1 MDGKPGFTQLAFTFL
16 ESKVQEKKSMCIG
29 NDFIKWDYIDLL
41 HKLQVNE
48 GLHLVNKLRSSHI
61 LWFRKKLNVKLA
73 AQTLSDSVA
82 SSLEF
87 CLKEGIPGFQGCEAT
102 IRFLHVFNCLFDIL
116 NSRNLK
122 SYGW

>member
-1 MDGKPGFTQLAFTFL
+1 MKRRVRILPEVT
-16 ESKVQEKKSMCIG
+16 
-29 NDFIKWDYIDLL
+29 N
-41 HKLQVNE
+41 VNVTPDSTAME
-48 GLHLVNKLRSSHI
+48 
-61 LWFRKKLNVKLA
+61 LA
-73 AQTLSDSVA
+73 AQILSDSVA

-122 SYGW
+122 SNGWKSPMQEKNYEMFETFLLEAKSYIVFKRICEW